1 MVEKKQSL
9 FNIRLFKKIYFP
21 LKIRILVIIVLPVI
35 LYPLIIIYF
44 NKYQD
49 ILINSEFEAIE
60 RQGLTFSKAIGM
72 AENQY
77 GLIEKNKIS
86 GFGLQTLLPFQ
97 DKNYK
102 LHARLYNVEGKL
114 IADSN
119 EGIFNSKV
127 EISKLPL
134 VKKKFELEEYINK
147 FVTKLSKIV
156 SQPIDFSKFDNHV
169 IENFKNSPPEIDEAL
184 NGKVTKVLRKDK
196 TGNLILFVALPI
208 KNLRV
213 IRGAV
218 LISSSSDRIEHE
230 LLDLEKE
237 LFKTLGIILLATLGL
252 GVYLVK
258 SITNPII
265 KLAKY
270 ADYITENK
278 TVRLDKISD
287 FPIYKD
293 EIGDLSNSFSKMI
306 KEIQIRV
313 DHIANFGA
321 DVAHELK
328 NPLTSLRSA
337 SETLIKIKNKGD
349 QEKLINIIQKD
360 IERINR
366 LISDISLSSKLDAEL
381 SRIKFKRINI
391 NKLIE
396 TLIEVRRVSL
406 GYKFKF
412 KSKFKDLYIQGNEN
426 KIVQVLDNL
435 IDNAFSF
442 SPKKK
447 PIEVEL
453 KLKNKKVYIIIEDQ
467 GKGFPEN
474 ALPKVFNRFYTE
486 RPETEEFGK
495 HSGLG
500 LSISKQIIEAHN
512 GEILVENRINA
523 KNNVFGARVIIILD
537 QFG

>member
-349 QEKLINIIQKD
+349 QKNLINIIQKD

-396 TLIEVRRVSL
+396 TLVEVRRVSL

-512 GEILVENRINA
+512 GEILVENRINS
-523 KNNVFGARVIIILD
+523 KNNVYGARVTIILNE
-537 QFG
+537 FS

>member
-337 SETLIKIKNKGD
+337 AETLIKIKNKGD

>member
-97 DKNYK
+97 NKNYK

-349 QEKLINIIQKD
+349 QKNLINIIQKD

-412 KSKFKDLYIQGNEN
+412 KSKFEDIHIQGNEN

>member
-1 MVEKKQSL
+1 MVEKKQRL

-156 SQPIDFSKFDNHV
+156 SQQIDLSKFDNHV

-337 SETLIKIKNKGD
+337 SETLIKIKNKSD

>member
-1 MVEKKQSL
+1 VVEKKQSL

>member
-1 MVEKKQSL
+1 MVEKKQRL

-127 EISKLPL
+127 EISKLPV

-156 SQPIDFSKFDNHV
+156 SQQIDLSKFDNHV

-442 SPKKK
+442 SPVKK

>member
-169 IENFKNSPPEIDEAL
+169 IENFKNSPPEIDKAL

-453 KLKNKKVYIIIEDQ
+453 KLKNKKIYIIIEDQ

>member
-1 MVEKKQSL
+1 M
-9 FNIRLFKKIYFP
+9 
-21 LKIRILVIIVLPVI
+21 
-35 LYPLIIIYF
+35 
-44 NKYQD
+44 
-49 ILINSEFEAIE
+49 
-60 RQGLTFSKAIGM
+60 
-72 AENQY
+72 
-77 GLIEKNKIS
+77 
-86 GFGLQTLLPFQ
+86 
-97 DKNYK
+97 
-102 LHARLYNVEGKL
+102 
-114 IADSN
+114 
-119 EGIFNSKV
+119 
-127 EISKLPL
+127 
-134 VKKKFELEEYINK
+134 
-147 FVTKLSKIV
+147 
-156 SQPIDFSKFDNHV
+156 

-218 LISSSSDRIEHE
+218 LMSSSSDRIEHE

-453 KLKNKKVYIIIEDQ
+453 KLKNKKFI
-467 GKGFPEN
+467 
-474 ALPKVFNRFYTE
+474 
-486 RPETEEFGK
+486 
-495 HSGLG
+495 
-500 LSISKQIIEAHN
+500 
-512 GEILVENRINA
+512 
-523 KNNVFGARVIIILD
+523 
-537 QFG
+537 

>member
-278 TVRLDKISD
+278 TVRLDKIPD
-287 FPIYKD
+287 FPFYKD

>member
-396 TLIEVRRVSL
+396 TLVEVRRVSL

-523 KNNVFGARVIIILD
+523 KNNVFGARVTIILD

>member
-169 IENFKNSPPEIDEAL
+169 IENFKNSPPEIDKAL

-349 QEKLINIIQKD
+349 QKNLINIIQKD

-396 TLIEVRRVSL
+396 TLIDVRRVSL

-453 KLKNKKVYIIIEDQ
+453 KLKNKKVHIIIEDQ

>member
-396 TLIEVRRVSL
+396 TLVEVRRVSL

>member
-1 MVEKKQSL
+1 MIKRKQSL
-9 FNIRLFKKIYFP
+9 FNISPFKKIYFP
-21 LKIRILVIIVLPVI
+21 LKVRILVIIALPVI

-86 GFGLQTLLPFQ
+86 GFGLQTLLPYH

-102 LHARLYNVEGKL
+102 LHARLYNVQGKL
-114 IADSN
+114 IADTNERIFSN
-119 EGIFNSKV
+119 KV

-134 VKKKFELEEYINK
+134 VKKKFDLEEYVDK
-147 FVTKLSKIV
+147 FVAKLSKIV
-156 SQPIDFSKFDNHV
+156 SQPIDISNFDNNI
-169 IENFKNSPPEIDEAL
+169 IENFEKSPPEINEAL
-184 NGKVTKVLRKDK
+184 KGNVSKVLRKDK
-196 TGNLILFVALPI
+196 TGNLNLFVALPI

-218 LISSSSDRIEHE
+218 LISSSSDRIEDE
-230 LLDLEKE
+230 LLNLEKE

-252 GVYLVK
+252 GVYLVR

-265 KLAKY
+265 KLAKF

-278 TVRLDKISD
+278 TVKLDKLPD

-293 EIGDLSNSFSKMI
+293 EIGNLSNSFSKMI
-306 KEIQIRV
+306 QELQIRV
-313 DHIANFGA
+313 DHIASFGA

-337 SETLIKIKNKGD
+337 SETLIRIKNKND

-391 NKLIE
+391 IKLME

-406 GYKFKF
+406 GYKFEF
-412 KSKFKDLYIQGNEN
+412 KNEFKDLYIEGNEN

-442 SPKKK
+442 SLKKT
-447 PIEVEL
+447 PIEVQIKSE
-453 KLKNKKVYIIIEDQ
+453 KKKVYIIIKDE
-467 GKGFPEN
+467 GPGFPDN
-474 ALPKVFNRFYTE
+474 AIDKVFNRFYTE

-512 GEILVENRINA
+512 GEILVENRINS
-523 KNNVFGARVIIILD
+523 KNNVYGARVTIILNE
-537 QFG
+537 FS

>member
-97 DKNYK
+97 NKNYK

-278 TVRLDKISD
+278 TFRLDKISD